1 MTFNINSSTK
11 ERKETRD
18 EKLIWIPDPVERYFS
33 TWEQKKFIQGS
44 NKITKQISYM
54 FSSVGMMP
62 GLMDENN
69 QYNSARLYVKAYGM
83 DGLPYVFG

>member
-1 MTFNINSSTK
+1 
-11 ERKETRD
+11 
-18 EKLIWIPDPVERYFS
+18 
-33 TWEQKKFIQGS
+33 
-44 NKITKQISYM
+44 M